1 MDAYQG
7 SAVGQVV
14 GQVQVEQIGPGAPLA
29 GRIDMSVECEFG
41 AGLLDGPPDGAVIA
55 DC

>member
-1 MDAYQG
+1 MAL
-7 SAVGQVV
+7 VGQVV
-14 GQVQVEQIGPGAPLA
+14 GQVLGGQDELVAPLS